1 MKIIKVVKNPIL
13 TKFEEPKFV
22 FSWILNLQIQRLKT
36 LNFGLNCENSIFE
49 KGDEITDNFQN
60 GLSNSNQMIIYNF
73 NQIAG
78 TLELLLNAKG
88 LIISLF
94 KYITLK

>member
-1 MKIIKVVKNPIL
+1 MNLKPSKL
-13 TKFEEPKFV
+13 PK
-22 FSWILNLQIQRLKT
+22 SLCDQIQRLKT
-36 LNFGLNCENSIFE
+36 LNFGLNCGDSSFE
-49 KGDEITDNFQN
+49 KGDEITDKFQN

>member
-36 LNFGLNCENSIFE
+36 LNFGLNCGNSSFE

-78 TLELLLNAKG
+78 TLEVLLNAKG